1 MTKVARADQSAGNK
15 SNVLPFQTGS
25 EAERIARQRAVREH
39 LIALA
44 SRDGEESA
52 IACASAL
59 LQEDGTVDIADKGI
73 DPDIATRI
81 ADALDVL
88 SETVRCHALKPPRR
102 TSQRG
107 SGTASLSIIIG
118 FMAAAFVNQ
127 IAWIDAALILGAQL
141 IAIRLAAQP
150 NGR

>member
-59 LQEDGTVDIADKGI
+59 LQEDGTVHIAAKGI
-73 DPDIATRI
+73 GHDAEDYLDDAGATATLARPSRGLQCMAPD
-81 ADALDVL
+81 
-88 SETVRCHALKPPRR
+88 C
-102 TSQRG
+102 QRG
-107 SGTASLSIIIG
+107 S
-118 FMAAAFVNQ
+118 
-127 IAWIDAALILGAQL
+127 
-141 IAIRLAAQP
+141 
-150 NGR
+150 